1 MIARLRQWLE
11 ETHSDTFEL
20 VRHFLARFFD
30 NEIGASASD
39 WHKVAVG
46 IFATLVSLGLLGLQV
61 YQARF
66 RILQDD
72 AFPRG
77 NSTRRRCAKISS
89 VCSPSPWRSPRS

>member
-30 NEIGASASD
+30 NEIGASAGD

-46 IFATLVSLGLLGLQV
+46 IFDIPGGAEDE
-61 YQARF
+61 RF
-66 RILQDD
+66 Q
-72 AFPRG
+72 
-77 NSTRRRCAKISS
+77 
-89 VCSPSPWRSPRS
+89 